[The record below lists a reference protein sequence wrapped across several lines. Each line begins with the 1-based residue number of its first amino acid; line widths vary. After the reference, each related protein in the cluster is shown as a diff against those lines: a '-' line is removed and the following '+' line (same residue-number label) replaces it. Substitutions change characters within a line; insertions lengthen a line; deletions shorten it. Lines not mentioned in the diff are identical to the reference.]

1 MRKARSEE
9 DWENRGSISIFGTPK
24 TTIPRPFFA
33 QKNTK
38 NGFKCLKEALNV
50 FQIAFSSP
58 HLHHTLIALFLHH
71 SRSPISPVTRILKG
85 SQVAQTH
92 LPAYKSLQILHHFP
106 TSDTLNAFVYCSFL
120 MPRMSNLCIIFLLQ
134 RPLLG
139 LGNGGWLEPG
149 HRRR

>member
-24 TTIPRPFFA
+24 TTVPRPFFA

-58 HLHHTLIALFLHH
+58 HLHHTLIALFCASFSKPYFPRYPNPQGLS
-71 SRSPISPVTRILKG
+71 SRPNAPPRVQESPNFAPF
-85 SQVAQTH
+85 
-92 LPAYKSLQILHHFP
+92 PHFRY
-106 TSDTLNAFVYCSFL
+106 TKRLCLLFVFDAE
-120 MPRMSNLCIIFLLQ
+120 NV
-134 RPLLG
+134 
-139 LGNGGWLEPG
+139 
-149 HRRR
+149 

>member
-9 DWENRGSISIFGTPK
+9 DWENRGPISIFGTPK
-24 TTIPRPFFA
+24 TTISASVFCSKKH
-33 QKNTK
+33 KNRYQMFERSLECFP
-38 NGFKCLKEALNV
+38 NR
-50 FQIAFSSP
+50 ISSP
-58 HLHHTLIALFLHH
+58 HFAPYTNCPVLCI
-71 SRSPISPVTRILKG
+71 ISKPYSSVTQILKG

-106 TSDTLNAFVYCSFL
+106 TSDALNAFVYCSFL